1 MSCSTSIFNEGYGL
15 DVNSSV
21 QNIEHKTQDMDLNV
35 GVVCPY
41 SASKLKFRPY
51 FIWEALFYSK
61 QRKKARWELC
71 WDSKINTDVHR
82 IE

>member
-1 MSCSTSIFNEGYGL
+1 MSCSTSIFSEGHGI
-15 DVNSSV
+15 DINSSV
-21 QNIEHKTQDMDLNV
+21 QNTEHKTQDMDLNV

-71 WDSKINTDVHR
+71 WDSKIKIDVHR

>member
-1 MSCSTSIFNEGYGL
+1 MSCSTSIFHEGYGL

-41 SASKLKFRPY
+41 SATKLKFRPY
-51 FIWEALFYSK
+51 FI
-61 QRKKARWELC
+61 
-71 WDSKINTDVHR
+71 
-82 IE
+82 